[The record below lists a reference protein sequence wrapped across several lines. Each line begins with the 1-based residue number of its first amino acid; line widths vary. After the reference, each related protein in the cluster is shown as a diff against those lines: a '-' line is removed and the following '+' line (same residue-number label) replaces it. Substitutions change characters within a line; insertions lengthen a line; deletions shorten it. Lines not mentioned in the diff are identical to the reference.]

1 MQKVRTI
8 MATLF
13 AMSAAVAAPLMFSQS
28 SYAASSGPYFIENQT
43 TGLCLT
49 NPAPAGSGFAQQVV
63 LEPCNFNGEV
73 DQEWYI
79 FTNINNIYQIE
90 NVQNPS
96 WCLDAETNTN
106 FGVVDTWPCD
116 GISNENWS
124 PGVFGPPLSNQNI
137 VSLIGGA
144 GATHRCLDV
153 SNGDIAAGGLV
164 GLYNCFGTDN
174 GAQEWTTVA
183 AGS

>member
-1 MQKVRTI
+1 MVTLL
-8 MATLF
+8 ATSG
-13 AMSAAVAAPLMFSQS
+13 AIAASLMFAPP

-49 NPAPAGSGFAQQVV
+49 NPAPAGSGTAQQVV
-63 LEPCNFNGEV
+63 LEPCNFNGDV
-73 DQEWYI
+73 SQEWWI
-79 FTNINNIYQIE
+79 FTNINNIYLIE
-90 NVQNPS
+90 NVQNPF

-124 PGVFGPPLSNQNI
+124 PGFGPPLQNQNI
-137 VSLIGGA
+137 VSLIGGV

-153 SNGDIAAGGLV
+153 SHGNIVAGGLV

-174 GAQEWTTVA
+174 GAQEWTTVK
-183 AGS
+183 AG

>member
-1 MQKVRTI
+1 MPRLRST
-8 MATLF
+8 MAALF
-13 AMSAAVAAPLMFSQS
+13 AMSAALAIPLMSAQPS
-28 SYAASSGPYFIENQT
+28 SAASSGPYFIENQT

-79 FTNINNIYQIE
+79 FTNLNNIYLIE

-106 FGVVDTWPCD
+106 FGVVDTW
-116 GISNENWS
+116 
-124 PGVFGPPLSNQNI
+124 
-137 VSLIGGA
+137 
-144 GATHRCLDV
+144 
-153 SNGDIAAGGLV
+153 
-164 GLYNCFGTDN
+164 
-174 GAQEWTTVA
+174 
-183 AGS
+183 